1 MADNY
6 EITIDG
12 KKVPDEL
19 LRSWEEAGISND
31 FIFCKVM
38 QDKGLLSKLVRMILP
53 DLIFVELHI
62 HSQETVEIG
71 MDIHGV
77 RFDIFAT
84 DDNGSAIEIEMQV
97 INTGALPKR
106 MRFYGSMVDMQLLE
120 KGISYDKLNES
131 FVIMICPFDQY
142 ELGLH
147 KYTFTYRCRENLD
160 IEMEDGTT
168 KIVLNADSE
177 ANDID
182 PELKAFLDY
191 VAGKPSDGEYVSTLK
206 EAVKKA
212 KANKEWRKQYMTLM
226 MRDLEN
232 QEIGKRN
239 FIREM
244 LERGKTPQE
253 IADFCG
259 IDITEV
265 NEVADRML
273 LENAGMAKK

>member
-53 DLIFVELHI
+53 DLNFVELHI

>member
-1 MADNY
+1 MADDY

-53 DLIFVELHI
+53 DLNFVELHI
-62 HSQETVEIG
+62 HSQQTVEIG

-84 DDNGSAIEIEMQV
+84 DDKGSAIEIEMQV

-131 FVIMICPFDQY
+131 YVIMICPFDQY

-147 KYTFTYRCRENLD
+147 KYTFTYRCKENLD
-160 IEMEDGTT
+160 LEMEDGTT

-191 VAGKPSDGEYVSTLK
+191 VAGKPSDDEYVNALK

>member
-1 MADNY
+1 
-6 EITIDG
+6 
-12 KKVPDEL
+12 
-19 LRSWEEAGISND
+19 
-31 FIFCKVM
+31 
-38 QDKGLLSKLVRMILP
+38 
-53 DLIFVELHI
+53 
-62 HSQETVEIG
+62 
-71 MDIHGV
+71 
-77 RFDIFAT
+77 
-84 DDNGSAIEIEMQV
+84 
-97 INTGALPKR
+97 
-106 MRFYGSMVDMQLLE
+106 MQLLE

-142 ELGLH
+142 ELGVH